1 MCVEFDCG
9 QRRSRLRPG
18 LINWQESTVYTTQE
32 HAQHL
37 ENIKNGL
44 ATKVRIL
51 IAYDACPVCK
61 HFEGAYTFDEVPEL
75 PLEGC
80 SRVGG
85 CNAFYAPV
93 LDRFGP

>member
-1 MCVEFDCG
+1 M
-9 QRRSRLRPG
+9 
-18 LINWQESTVYTTQE
+18 YTREE

-37 ENIKNGL
+37 EKIKNGL

-51 IAYDACPVCK
+51 VPADACPACK
-61 HFEGAYTFDEVPEL
+61 QAERAYAFDDVPEL

-80 SRVGG
+80 SCVDG
-85 CNAFYAPV
+85 CKAFYAPV